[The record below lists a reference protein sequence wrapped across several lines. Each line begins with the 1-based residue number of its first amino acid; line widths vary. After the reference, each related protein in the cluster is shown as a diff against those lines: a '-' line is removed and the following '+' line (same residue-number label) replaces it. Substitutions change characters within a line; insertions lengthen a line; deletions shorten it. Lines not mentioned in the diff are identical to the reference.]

1 MYCSKCGSKNRPHHK
16 FCISCGEKLIP
27 LDLPDRQAPVDSE
40 PAQKESSLTPTEH
53 VPIPYQ
59 AASSLNTKKILISI
73 GWGIGIFFG
82 LSALMGLLVC
92 IGKDPYTCNSIARLS
107 GERYG
112 GLMFLISIVL
122 TVIGVKKNWLPGLK
136 NEPAQP
142 SSFYP
147 RTENHIS
154 PPTPFEV
161 QSPPSSDGT
170 INYKAILLGVGGG
183 FLGGIIAGI
192 LLNIIL
198 TVQGQSASMEL
209 LGLYLEE
216 HLWLLYAV
224 NIFGGLCLGWVV
236 SRIAKINLSKN
247 LLIASTV
254 FVALSVFT
262 NTELMRNLSWGIS
275 PAGELFTKAL
285 LPLLAAWASPF
296 LFLFIELR

>member
-1 MYCSKCGSKNRPHHK
+1 MYCSKCSSKNKAHYK
-16 FCISCGEKLIP
+16 FCVSCGEKLEP
-27 LDLPDRQAPVDSE
+27 LETPKKLNSTEAE
-40 PAQKESSLTPTEH
+40 PAPDTRETAPPSQSYQLNVSS
-53 VPIPYQ
+53 
-59 AASSLNTKKILISI
+59 SSTKKILVGI
-73 GWGIGIFFG
+73 GYFIGIFLG
-82 LSALMGLLVC
+82 LSALSGLLACV
-92 IGKDPYTCNSIARLS
+92 GKDTYTCRFAAGAV

-112 GLMFLISIVL
+112 GLMFLLTIVL
-122 TVIGVKKNWLPGLK
+122 TVVGVKKGWLPGLK

-147 RTENHIS
+147 QRENHI
-154 PPTPFEV
+154 PTPTHPHTL
-161 QSPPSSDGT
+161 SPSSSEGT
-170 INYKAILLGVGGG
+170 INYKTILLGVGGG

-198 TVQGQSASMEL
+198 TVQGESASMEL

-262 NTELMRNLSWGIS
+262 NTELLRNLSWGIY
-275 PAGELFTKAL
+275 PASELFTKAI
-285 LPLLAAWASPF
+285 LPLLAAWISPF
-296 LFLFIELR
+296 LFLYIDIS